1 MPLRAADRKS
11 EEPAG
16 RAGAGSETNSGA
28 FLGHPTMSKLSL
40 PKDKI
45 KVLLLENVHA
55 NAVDLFQRQ
64 GYAQVEHVKEALDEA
79 ELIDKVADA
88 HMLGIR
94 SRTQVTEGILEAAEK
109 LMVIGCFCIGT
120 NQVQTTAAKMR
131 GIPVFNAP
139 YSNTRSVAEL
149 VLAEAIMLLRGIPEK
164 SWSTHEG
171 GWMKSAVDSYE
182 MRGKTLGIVGYGH
195 IGTQLSIMAEAMG
208 MRVVF
213 YDIVEK
219 LALGNATAVRD
230 LGELLAESDVVSLHV
245 PATELTAGMMG
256 KDELR
261 AMKKGAHL
269 INASRGNVVDI
280 DALAACLRDGH
291 LAGAAIDVFPKE
303 PASPDETFESPLR
316 GLRNVILSPHVGGST
331 MEAQANIGVEVA
343 DKLIKYSDNG
353 STLGAVNFVEV
364 ALPPQQ
370 NAIRFMH
377 IHRDVPGVLS
387 KINSV
392 FSSRDINIAG
402 QYLRA
407 DGEIGYVVTDV
418 LGNVDAGMGIRRELE
433 AIEGTLRTRFL
444 Y

>member
-1 MPLRAADRKS
+1 
-11 EEPAG
+11 
-16 RAGAGSETNSGA
+16 
-28 FLGHPTMSKLSL
+28 MSKLSL

-55 NAVDLFQRQ
+55 NAVEVFKRQ
-64 GYAQVEHVKEALDEA
+64 GYGQVDEVLEALDES
-79 ELIDKVADA
+79 ELKERIVDA
-88 HMLGIR
+88 HMIGIR
-94 SRTQVTEGILEAAEK
+94 SRTRITESVLSVSER
-109 LMVIGCFCIGT
+109 LMAVGCFCIGT
-120 NQVQTTAAKMR
+120 NQVDIKAAKMQ

-149 VLAEAIMLLRGIPEK
+149 VLAQSIMLLRGVPEK
-164 SWSTHEG
+164 SWVTHEG
-171 GWMKSAVDSYE
+171 GWMKSASGSYE
-182 MRGKTLGIVGYGH
+182 IRGKTLGIVGYGH
-195 IGTQLSIMAEAMG
+195 IGTQLSVMAEALG
-208 MRVVF
+208 MRVLF

-219 LALGNATAVRD
+219 LALGNANAVRD
-230 LGELLAESDVVSLHV
+230 LDELLRLSDIVSMHV
-245 PATELTAGMMG
+245 PSTDLTEGMINR
-256 KDELR
+256 ERIL

-280 DALAACLRDGH
+280 EALAEFLSNGH
-291 LAGAAIDVFPKE
+291 LAGAAVDVFPKE

-316 GLRNVILSPHVGGST
+316 GLKNVILTPHIGGST
-331 MEAQANIGVEVA
+331 MEAQANIGTEVA
-343 DKLIKYSDNG
+343 DKLVKYSDNG
-353 STLGAVNFVEV
+353 STLGAVNFGEV

-387 KINSV
+387 KINGV
-392 FSSRDINIAG
+392 FSSRDINISG

-418 LGNVDAGMGIRRELE
+418 MGDLEVGMGIRRELD
-433 AIEGTLRTRFL
+433 AIDGTIRSRFL

>member
-1 MPLRAADRKS
+1 
-11 EEPAG
+11 
-16 RAGAGSETNSGA
+16 
-28 FLGHPTMSKLSL
+28 MSKLSL

-55 NAVDLFQRQ
+55 NAVDLFKRQ
-64 GYAQVEHVKEALDEA
+64 GYTQVEHVKEALDDGD
-79 ELIDKVADA
+79 LIDRIADA
-88 HMLGIR
+88 HMVGIR
-94 SRTQVTEGILEAAEK
+94 SRTQITEDILAAADK
-109 LMVIGCFCIGT
+109 LMAIGCFCIGT
-120 NQVQTTAAKMR
+120 NQVKTAAAKMR

-171 GWMKSAVDSYE
+171 GWMKTAAGSFE

-208 MRVVF
+208 MRVMY

-219 LALGNATAVRD
+219 LALGNAIPVRD
-230 LGELLAESDVVSLHV
+230 LGELLKESDVVSLHV
-245 PATELTAGMMG
+245 PATELTAGMIG

-261 AMKKGAHL
+261 GMKSGAHL

-280 DALAACLRDGH
+280 DELAACLRDGH

-316 GLRNVILSPHVGGST
+316 GMKNVILTPHVGGST
-331 MEAQANIGVEVA
+331 MEAQANIGLEVA

-370 NAIRFMH
+370 GAIRFMH

-402 QYLRA
+402 QYLRT

-418 LGNVDAGMGIRRELE
+418 LGDLDVGMGIRKDLE
-433 AIEGTLRTRFL
+433 GIEGTLKSRFL

>member
-1 MPLRAADRKS
+1 
-11 EEPAG
+11 
-16 RAGAGSETNSGA
+16 
-28 FLGHPTMSKLSL
+28 MSKLSL

-55 NAVDLFQRQ
+55 NAVDLFKRQ
-64 GYAQVEHVKEALDEA
+64 GYGQIEEVSKALDA
-79 ELIDKVADA
+79 DDLKARIADA
-88 HMLGIR
+88 HMIGIR
-94 SRTQVTEGILEAAEK
+94 SRTQLTDDILSAADK
-109 LMVIGCFCIGT
+109 LMAIGCFCIGT
-120 NQVQTTAAKMR
+120 NQVDISSAKMR

-164 SWSTHEG
+164 SWVTHDG
-171 GWMKSAVDSYE
+171 GWMKSADGSYE
-182 MRGKTLGIVGYGH
+182 IRGKTLGIIGYGH
-195 IGTQLSIMAEAMG
+195 IGTQLSVMAEAVG

-230 LGELLAESDVVSLHV
+230 LGELLAESDIVSLHV
-245 PATELTAGMMG
+245 PSTELTANMI
-256 KDELR
+256 DRDCLR
-261 AMKKGAHL
+261 SMKKGAHL

-280 DALAACLRDGH
+280 DALAECLRDGH

-303 PASPDETFESPLR
+303 PASASETFESPLR
-316 GLRNVILSPHVGGST
+316 GIKNVILTPHVGGST
-331 MEAQANIGVEVA
+331 IEAQANIGAEVA
-343 DKLIKYSDNG
+343 DKLVKYSDNG

-370 NAIRFMH
+370 DATRFMH

-387 KINSV
+387 KINNV
-392 FSSRDINIAG
+392 WSSRDMNISG
-402 QYLRA
+402 QYLRT

-418 LGNVDAGMGIRRELE
+418 LGKVDVGMGIRRDLA
-433 AIEGTLRTRFL
+433 AIEGTVRSRVL

>member
-1 MPLRAADRKS
+1 
-11 EEPAG
+11 
-16 RAGAGSETNSGA
+16 
-28 FLGHPTMSKLSL
+28 MSKLSL

-55 NAVDLFQRQ
+55 NAVDLFTRH
-64 GYAQVEHVKEALDEA
+64 GYGQIEQFKKALDA
-79 ELIDKVADA
+79 EDLKAQIADA
-88 HMLGIR
+88 HMIGIR
-94 SRTQVTEGILEAAEK
+94 SRTQLTDEILAAADK
-109 LMVIGCFCIGT
+109 LMAIGCFCIGT
-120 NQVQTTAAKMR
+120 NQVDIASAKMR

-164 SWSTHEG
+164 SWVTHEG
-171 GWMKSAVDSYE
+171 GWMKSAESSYE
-182 MRGKTLGIVGYGH
+182 VRGKTLGIVGYGH
-195 IGTQLSIMAEAMG
+195 IGTQLSVMAEAVG

-219 LALGNATAVRD
+219 LALGNATAVQD
-230 LGELLAESDVVSLHV
+230 LGELLAESDIVSLHV
-245 PATELTAGMMG
+245 PSTDLTANMIDG
-256 KDELR
+256 DALR
-261 AMKKGAHL
+261 SMRKGAHL

-280 DALAACLRDGH
+280 AALAECLSDGH

-303 PASPDETFESPLR
+303 PASASEAFESPLR
-316 GLRNVILSPHVGGST
+316 GLKNVILTPHVGGST
-331 MEAQANIGVEVA
+331 MEAQANIGAEVA
-343 DKLIKYSDNG
+343 DKLVKYSDNG

-370 NAIRFMH
+370 DATRFMH

-387 KINSV
+387 KINNV
-392 FSSRDINIAG
+392 WSSRDINISG
-402 QYLRA
+402 QYLRT

-418 LGNVDAGMGIRRELE
+418 LGNMDIGMGIRRDLA
-433 AIEGTLRTRFL
+433 AIEGTLRSRVL

>member
-1 MPLRAADRKS
+1 
-11 EEPAG
+11 
-16 RAGAGSETNSGA
+16 
-28 FLGHPTMSKLSL
+28 MSKLSL

-55 NAVDLFQRQ
+55 NAVDLFKRH
-64 GYAQVEHVKEALDEA
+64 GYGQVEQFKKALDA
-79 ELIDKVADA
+79 DDLKAQIADA
-88 HMLGIR
+88 HMIGIR
-94 SRTQVTEGILEAAEK
+94 SRTQLTDDILAAADK
-109 LMVIGCFCIGT
+109 LMAIGCFCIGT
-120 NQVQTTAAKMR
+120 NQVDTAAAKMR

-164 SWSTHEG
+164 SWVTHEG
-171 GWMKSAVDSYE
+171 GWMKSAEGSYE
-182 MRGKTLGIVGYGH
+182 IRGKTLGIVGYGH
-195 IGTQLSIMAEAMG
+195 IGTQLSVMAEAVG

-230 LGELLAESDVVSLHV
+230 LGELLAESDIVSLHV
-245 PATELTAGMMG
+245 PSTELTANMI
-256 KDELR
+256 DRDCLR

-269 INASRGNVVDI
+269 INASRGNVVEI
-280 DALAACLRDGH
+280 DALAECLRDGH
-291 LAGAAIDVFPKE
+291 LAGAAIDVFPRE
-303 PASPDETFESPLR
+303 PASASETFESPLR
-316 GLRNVILSPHVGGST
+316 GIKNVILSPHVGGST
-331 MEAQANIGVEVA
+331 MEAQANIGAEVA
-343 DKLIKYSDNG
+343 DKLVKYSDNG

-370 NAIRFMH
+370 DATRFMH

-387 KINSV
+387 KINHV
-392 FSSRDINIAG
+392 WSSREINISG
-402 QYLRA
+402 QYLRT

-418 LGNVDAGMGIRRELE
+418 LGKVDVGMGIRRDLA
-433 AIEGTLRTRFL
+433 AIEGTLRSRVL

>member
-1 MPLRAADRKS
+1 
-11 EEPAG
+11 
-16 RAGAGSETNSGA
+16 
-28 FLGHPTMSKLSL
+28 MSKLSL

-55 NAVDLFQRQ
+55 NAVELFKRQ
-64 GYAQVEHVKEALDEA
+64 GYGQIEEVKTALDA
-79 ELIDKVADA
+79 DDLKARIADA
-88 HMLGIR
+88 HMIGIR
-94 SRTQVTEGILEAAEK
+94 SRTQLTDDILSVADK
-109 LMVIGCFCIGT
+109 LMAIGCFCIGT
-120 NQVQTTAAKMR
+120 NQVDVSSAKMR

-164 SWSTHEG
+164 SWVTHDG
-171 GWMKSAVDSYE
+171 GWMKSAEGSYE
-182 MRGKTLGIVGYGH
+182 IRGKTLGIIGYGH
-195 IGTQLSIMAEAMG
+195 IGTQLSIMAEAVG

-213 YDIVEK
+213 YDIIEK

-230 LGELLAESDVVSLHV
+230 LGELLAESDIVSLHV
-245 PATELTAGMMG
+245 PSTELTANMI
-256 KDELR
+256 DRDCLR
-261 AMKKGAHL
+261 SMKKGAHL

-280 DALAACLRDGH
+280 DALAECLRDGH

-303 PASPDETFESPLR
+303 PASASETFESPLR
-316 GLRNVILSPHVGGST
+316 GLKNVILTPHVGGST
-331 MEAQANIGVEVA
+331 MEAQANIGAEVA
-343 DKLIKYSDNG
+343 DKLVKYSDNG

-370 NAIRFMH
+370 DATRFMH

-387 KINSV
+387 KINHV
-392 FSSRDINIAG
+392 WSSRNINISG
-402 QYLRA
+402 QYLRT

-418 LGNVDAGMGIRRELE
+418 LGKVDIGMGIRRELA
-433 AIEGTLRTRFL
+433 AIEGTVRSRVL

>member
-1 MPLRAADRKS
+1 
-11 EEPAG
+11 
-16 RAGAGSETNSGA
+16 
-28 FLGHPTMSKLSL
+28 MSKLSL

-55 NAVDLFQRQ
+55 NAIEVFKRQ
-64 GYAQVEHVKEALDEA
+64 GYGQVEEVGEALDES
-79 ELIDKVADA
+79 ELKERIVDA
-88 HMLGIR
+88 HMIGIR
-94 SRTQVTEGILEAAEK
+94 SRTQITDSVLSVAER
-109 LMVIGCFCIGT
+109 LMAVGCFCIGT
-120 NQVQTTAAKMR
+120 NQIDIKAAKMQ

-149 VLAEAIMLLRGIPEK
+149 VLAQSIMLLRGIPEK
-164 SWSTHEG
+164 SWVTHEG
-171 GWMKSAVDSYE
+171 GWMKSASGSHE
-182 MRGKTLGIVGYGH
+182 IRGKTLGIVGYGH
-195 IGTQLSIMAEAMG
+195 IGTQLSVMAEALG
-208 MRVVF
+208 MRVLF
-213 YDIVEK
+213 YDIAEK
-219 LALGNATAVRD
+219 LALGNANAVRD
-230 LGELLAESDVVSLHV
+230 LDELLGLSDIVSMHV
-245 PATELTAGMMG
+245 PSTELTERMINR
-256 KDELR
+256 ERIL

-280 DALAACLRDGH
+280 DALAEFLSNGY
-291 LAGAAIDVFPKE
+291 LAGAAVDVFPKE

-316 GLRNVILSPHVGGST
+316 GLKNVILTPHIGGST
-331 MEAQANIGVEVA
+331 MEAQANIGTEVA
-343 DKLIKYSDNG
+343 DKLVKYSDNG

-387 KINSV
+387 KINGV
-392 FSSRDINIAG
+392 FSSRDINISG

-418 LGNVDAGMGIRRELE
+418 MGDLEVGMGIRRELD
-433 AIEGTLRTRFL
+433 AIDGTIRSRFL

>member
-1 MPLRAADRKS
+1 
-11 EEPAG
+11 
-16 RAGAGSETNSGA
+16 
-28 FLGHPTMSKLSL
+28 MSKLSL

-55 NAVDLFQRQ
+55 NAIEVFKRQ
-64 GYAQVEHVKEALDEA
+64 GYGQVEEVGEALDES
-79 ELIDKVADA
+79 ELKERIVDA
-88 HMLGIR
+88 HMIGIR
-94 SRTQVTEGILEAAEK
+94 SRTQITDSVLSVAER
-109 LMVIGCFCIGT
+109 LMAVGCFCIGT
-120 NQVQTTAAKMR
+120 NQIDIKAAKMQ

-149 VLAEAIMLLRGIPEK
+149 VLAQSIMLLRGIPEK
-164 SWSTHEG
+164 SWVTHEG
-171 GWMKSAVDSYE
+171 GWMKSASGSYE
-182 MRGKTLGIVGYGH
+182 IRGKTLGIVGYGH
-195 IGTQLSIMAEAMG
+195 IGTQLSVMAEALG
-208 MRVVF
+208 MRVLF
-213 YDIVEK
+213 YDIAEK
-219 LALGNATAVRD
+219 LALGNANAVRD
-230 LGELLAESDVVSLHV
+230 LDELLGLSDIVSMHV
-245 PATELTAGMMG
+245 PSTELTERMINR
-256 KDELR
+256 ERIL

-280 DALAACLRDGH
+280 DALAEFLSNGY
-291 LAGAAIDVFPKE
+291 LAGAAVDVFPKE

-316 GLRNVILSPHVGGST
+316 GLKNVILTPHIGGST
-331 MEAQANIGVEVA
+331 MEAQANIGTEVA
-343 DKLIKYSDNG
+343 DKLVKYSDNG

-387 KINSV
+387 KINGV
-392 FSSRDINIAG
+392 FSSRDINISG

-418 LGNVDAGMGIRRELE
+418 MGDLEVGMGIRRELD
-433 AIEGTLRTRFL
+433 AIDGTIRSRFL